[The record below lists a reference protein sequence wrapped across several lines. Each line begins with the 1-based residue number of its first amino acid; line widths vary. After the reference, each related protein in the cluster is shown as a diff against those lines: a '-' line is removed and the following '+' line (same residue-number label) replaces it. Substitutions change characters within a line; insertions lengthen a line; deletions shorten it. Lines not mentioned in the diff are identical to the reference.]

1 MSNTNAWHGQSSFNH
16 DFPDHCV
23 AYDPKARDKRMA
35 LVAELRQSNIPS
47 QNYDIPRTTFQDS
60 YVKSNKE
67 KEADLMVTKKVKA
80 DAKNIKANMN
90 GIKPN
95 FNLGAFK
102 MDYTSENRGSIKQP
116 IHNVFDRSVIAKAA
130 ATQRQHNF
138 SLSFE

>member
-1 MSNTNAWHGQSSFNH
+1 MSNTNAWQLQTSAKH

-23 AYDPKARDKRMA
+23 EYDPKARAKRMA
-35 LVAELRQSNIPS
+35 LVAELRQSNIPQQS
-47 QNYDIPRTTFQDS
+47 YDIPRTTFQDS

-67 KEADLMVTKKVKA
+67 KEADLMATQKVKF

-102 MDYTSENRGSIKQP
+102 MDYTSENKGSIKQP
-116 IHNVFDRSVIAKAA
+116 V
-130 ATQRQHNF
+130 
-138 SLSFE
+138 